1 MDIVSNYNVN
11 EYFNGELVKTYSF
24 DSYLK
29 AFNFW
34 HEMHRK
40 TKNTYFI
47 RYMLVAGSSF

>member
-1 MDIVSNYNVN
+1 MDIASNYNVN

-40 TKNTYFI
+40 TRNTYFI
-47 RYMLVAGSSF
+47 RYMLVAGNTF